1 MNKIDLLEYRSVT
14 CFAKQVS
21 ANLARRGYN
30 VTTKVSECSFDGP
43 SVEEAKTH
51 SWEQAKNRE
60 DVEDII
66 EFGSLHRQHRGY
78 SVVWTVAKP
87 ESRMFLT
94 VEVTKID
101 FSDGFRKYPA
111 LYKVEE
117 MDIWE
122 DSSGEVEAFYVSV
135 AGLKFHIGNEIFVVH
150 QRMNEI
156 LMEAFEA
163 GKINK
168 IEKPADHVEIFQNL
182 LSEFTANLGG

>member
-1 MNKIDLLEYRSVT
+1 MDKTELFTYRAVT
-14 CFAKQVS
+14 CFAKQV
-21 ANLARRGYN
+21 AENLGRRGYN
-30 VTTKVSECSFDGP
+30 VTTKVSECSFSGP

-66 EFGSLHRQHRGY
+66 EFGSLHRRHQGY
-78 SVVWTVAKP
+78 AVSWTVAKP

-94 VEVTKID
+94 AEVTKIN

-111 LYKVEE
+111 LYKVED

-122 DSSGEVEAFYVSV
+122 DSSGEIEAFYGSITD
-135 AGLKFHIGNEIFVVH
+135 LKFHIGNEIFVVH

-163 GKINK
+163 GTIDK
-168 IEKPADHVEIFQNL
+168 IEKPADHVEVFQNL
-182 LSEFTANLGG
+182 LRELIQSYP